1 MWACMM
7 SMSTADPLESSS
19 WFVGKMER
27 VSAEQFLMEVGL
39 YLNTCVASSLAS
51 CVYIH
56 IASFF

>member
-1 MWACMM
+1 VWACMM
-7 SMSTADPLESSS
+7 SMSTAGPLESSS

-51 CVYIH
+51 CVYIYT
-56 IASFF
+56 

>member
-1 MWACMM
+1 MLENT
-7 SMSTADPLESSS
+7 STMDPLESSS

-51 CVYIH
+51 CVYIYT
-56 IASFF
+56 